1 MHIKQLESVFKL
13 ESKERYGYLIR
24 KVADFEQ
31 VFLVANKKG
40 NYVTCGNGKEKI
52 IPIWP
57 ELEFAQELI
66 KIEWKKCVVKKV
78 QLNDFIDWM
87 DKLETDNYL
96 VGGFPNQKLNSIVVK
111 PVEIKNHLIFQC
123 KQYE

>member
-1 MHIKQLESVFKL
+1 MHKKQLESVFKL
-13 ESKERYGYLIR
+13 ESKQRYGYLIR

-31 VFLVANKKG
+31 VFLIADIKG
-40 NYVTCGNGKEKI
+40 DYVTCGNDDKKV

-66 KIEWKKCVVKKV
+66 KTVWKSCVVKMV
-78 QLNDFIDWM
+78 ELNEFLNWM
-87 DKLETDNYL
+87 DKLEIENYL

-111 PVEIKNHLIFQC
+111 PIDIKNHIIFECQR
-123 KQYE
+123 YE

>member
-24 KVADFEQ
+24 KIADFEQ
-31 VFLVANKKG
+31 VFLITDKKG
-40 NYVTCGNGKEKI
+40 NFVTCGNKDELI
-52 IPIWP
+52 IPIWS

-66 KIEWKKCVVKKV
+66 KKEWKKCRIKKV
-78 QLNDFIDWM
+78 ELTDFIIWM
-87 DKLETDNYL
+87 DKLETENYL

-111 PVEIKNHLIFQC
+111 PIEIKNHLIFEC

>member
-1 MHIKQLESVFKL
+1 MHINQLESIFNL

-31 VFLVANKKG
+31 VFLIVDKKG
-40 NYVTCGNGKEKI
+40 NYITCGNNNEMI

-66 KIEWKKCVVKKV
+66 KIEWKKCEVKKIE
-78 QLNDFIDWM
+78 LTDFMNWM
-87 DKLETDNYL
+87 DKLKTESYL
-96 VGGFPNQKLNSIVVK
+96 IGGFPNKKLNSIVVK
-111 PVEIKNHLIFQC
+111 PLEIKNHLMFECQ
-123 KQYE
+123 QYE

>member
-31 VFLVANKKG
+31 VFLIEDKKG
-40 NYVTCGNGKEKI
+40 NYVTCGNNNEII

-66 KIEWKKCVVKKV
+66 KKEWKKCVIKKV
-78 QLNDFIDWM
+78 PLSDFINWM
-87 DKLETDNYL
+87 DKLETENYL
-96 VGGFPNQKLNSIVVK
+96 IGGFPNLKLNSIVVK
-111 PVEIKNHLIFQC
+111 PIEIKNHLIFESQ
-123 KQYE
+123 QYE